1 MTDSRNSSHPSLG
14 PAPQPG
20 TPARPVMRLA
30 VRLLA
35 ALALLLPTTAALA
48 QGERAEGRSGGTLI
62 IGQLQEP
69 ASMVLAESSTPVSAQ
84 FYTAYLIN
92 EPLLK
97 VDHDYNV
104 VPGLLAEIPSLENGG
119 ISSDFLSYTLR
130 LRPGLVW
137 EDGVPITA
145 NDIAFT
151 WRWLNDPVNVAYAT
165 HGWEKVV
172 SVEVADDGLTAV
184 VTLADTFA
192 FWLDEAVIGMGIAP
206 QHAVEAAVTKDAF
219 NQRPIGNGPF
229 KLVEWRIGDVLI
241 FERNDNYYRG
251 PAYLDR
257 VIVRIIPDSNALT
270 AALIAGDINIAIG
283 LLTANVPQLE
293 AAPNTDVAIT
303 AWPQVE
309 RIFFS
314 QTVAGD
320 TSTPHP
326 ILTDVAVRKALII
339 SVDMDEILENLYF
352 GINPRG
358 INELYGTGYFNE
370 ELSPYPYDPDEARRT
385 LDAAGWIDSDGDGIR
400 EKDGVRLSLT
410 HSTTAG
416 NRPRESM
423 QAILQQAWADVG
435 IEVVIQNYP
444 APSFFGGWEGV
455 AWGRRYE
462 MAQFSNGIFALQP
475 NLSDWWHS
483 DAIPTPEKQFGNGH
497 SGWSNARVD
506 ELLDE
511 HRRGVND
518 ERAREILNEV
528 QRIIYDDY
536 AMFPLFTAATIFGVN
551 RNVHNVDPTQFGAQ
565 AGLFWDVYDW
575 WVD

>member
-1 MTDSRNSSHPSLG
+1 MTDTRTSHQSPTATRRH
-14 PAPQPG
+14 P
-20 TPARPVMRLA
+20 LA
-30 VRLLA
+30 RLLL
-35 ALALLLPTTAALA
+35 ALALLLPFGIAAA
-48 QGERAEGRSGGTLI
+48 QGERAEGNTGGTLI

-97 VDHDYNV
+97 VDHDYNI
-104 VPGLLAEIPSLENGG
+104 VPGLLAEVPTLENGG
-119 ISSDFLSYTLR
+119 ISQDFLTYTLH
-130 LRPGLVW
+130 LKPGLVW

-151 WRWLNDPVNVAYAT
+151 WEWLLDPTNVAYAT
-165 HGWEKVV
+165 HGWEKVT
-172 SVEVADDGLTAV
+172 SVEVSDDGLTAV

-206 QHAVEAAVTKDAF
+206 QHAVEAAADKDAF

-229 KLVEWRIGDVLI
+229 KLVEWRVGDVLI
-241 FERNDNYYRG
+241 FERNDNFYRG
-251 PAYLDR
+251 PAKLDR
-257 VIVRIIPDSNALT
+257 VIVRIIPDSNSLT
-270 AALIAGDINIAIG
+270 AALTAGDVNIAIG

-293 AAPNTDVAIT
+293 AAPNTDVIIT
-303 AWPQVE
+303 TWPQLE

-320 TSTPHP
+320 TTTPHP
-326 ILTDVAVRKALII
+326 ILTDKAVRKALII

-358 INELYGTGYFNE
+358 INELYGTGFFNT
-370 ELSPYPYDPDEARRT
+370 ELEPYPYDPDEARRA
-385 LDAAGWIDSDGDGIR
+385 LEEAGWVDTDGDGIR

-435 IEVVIQNYP
+435 IEVTIQNYP

-497 SGWSNARVD
+497 SGWSNERVD
-506 ELLDE
+506 ALLDE
-511 HRRGVND
+511 HRRGVTD
-518 ERAREILNEV
+518 ARAREILNEV

-536 AMFPLFTAATIFGVN
+536 AMFPLFGAATIFGVN
-551 RNVHNVDPTQFGAQ
+551 SNVHNVNPTQFGAQ
-565 AGLFWDVYDW
+565 AGLFWDSFDW
-575 WVD
+575 WVE

>member
-1 MTDSRNSSHPSLG
+1 MTDSRNLSHPSLG
-14 PAPQPG
+14 PAPQQSAPTRPG
-20 TPARPVMRLA
+20 KRLA
-30 VRLLA
+30 LRLLA

-104 VPGLLAEIPSLENGG
+104 VPGLLAEAPSLENGG
-119 ISSDFLSYTLR
+119 ISPDFLTYTLR

-151 WRWLNDPVNVAYAT
+151 WGWLNDPVNVAYAT

-206 QHAVEAAVTKDAF
+206 QHAVEAVPTKDAF

-257 VIVRIIPDSNALT
+257 IVVRIIPDSNALT

-400 EKDGVRLSLT
+400 EKDGVRLSLS

>member
-1 MTDSRNSSHPSLG
+1 MTDTRNSNQSMPASRRHPI
-14 PAPQPG
+14 A
-20 TPARPVMRLA
+20 
-30 VRLLA
+30 RLLL
-35 ALALLLPTTAALA
+35 ALALLTPLGIAAA
-48 QGERAEGRSGGTLI
+48 QDERADGTSGGTLI

-97 VDHDYNV
+97 VDHDYNI
-104 VPGLLAEIPSLENGG
+104 VPGLLAEVPTLDNGG
-119 ISSDFLSYTLR
+119 ISEDFLTYTLR

-145 NDIAFT
+145 DDIAFT
-151 WRWLNDPVNVAYAT
+151 WNWLLDPTNIAYAT
-165 HGWEKVV
+165 HGWEKVT
-172 SVEVADDGLTAV
+172 SVEVLEDGLTAV

-206 QHAVEAAVTKDAF
+206 RHAVEAAVTKDAF
-219 NQRPIGNGPF
+219 NQRPVGNGPF

-251 PAYLDR
+251 SAYLDR
-257 VIVRIIPDSNALT
+257 VVVRIIPDSNALT
-270 AALIAGDINIAIG
+270 AALIAGDVNIAIG

-293 AAPNTDVAIT
+293 AAPNTDVTIT
-303 AWPQVE
+303 TWPQLE

-326 ILTDVAVRKALII
+326 VLTDVAVRKAMII

-370 ELSPYPYDPDEARRT
+370 ELEPYPYDPEEARRT
-385 LDAAGWIDSDGDGIR
+385 LEEAGWVDSDGDGIR
-400 EKDGVRLSLT
+400 EKDGVRLSVT

-423 QAILQQAWADVG
+423 QAIMQQAWADVG
-435 IEVVIQNYP
+435 IEVTIENYP

-455 AWGRRYE
+455 AWGRRYD

-511 HRRGVND
+511 HRRGVSD
-518 ERAREILNEV
+518 ERAREILDEV

-536 AMFPLFTAATIFGVN
+536 AMFPLFSAATIFGVN

-565 AGLFWDVYDW
+565 AGLFWDAYDW